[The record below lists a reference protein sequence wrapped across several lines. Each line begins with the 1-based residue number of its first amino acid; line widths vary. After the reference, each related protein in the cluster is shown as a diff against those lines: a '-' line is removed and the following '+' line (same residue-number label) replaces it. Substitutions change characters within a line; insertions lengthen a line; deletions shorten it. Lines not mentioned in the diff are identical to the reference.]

1 MKKRLFSIL
10 ATSFILFSLSAKA
23 ELVSHEFNGI
33 LYVDETTVAE
43 LEQLFEKYNYR
54 YFRGKL
60 DNAFPAIFLKK
71 LPSDYANI
79 ESQKYRNEVF
89 IRILTPLALKIN
101 EELSNERHTLLR
113 LERSLERNKTLT
125 PEENEKLEELALKYD
140 YFLRSQDETRAA
152 NLIEH
157 LKRRINVIPPSI
169 LVAVAA
175 METNWGFSR
184 VAQEANSLY
193 KEKVWYTNEGL
204 EPLENKE
211 DGYRFKIF
219 DSLIDSMR
227 SYALTFN
234 SNISY
239 QNVWDT
245 RIEAAARQEKLIG
258 ESIAYSLAHASNLPN
273 FVGILDYTTAFYDLF
288 SIDIGHLQR
297 IK

>member
-1 MKKRLFSIL
+1 MKKLWFSIL
-10 ATSFILFSLSAKA
+10 TACFLLFSFSTKA
-23 ELVSHEFNGI
+23 EIISHEFNGI
-33 LYVDETTVAE
+33 LYIDETTVEE

-60 DNAFPAIFLKK
+60 DNAYPAIFLKK
-71 LPSDYANI
+71 LPKDFAQI

-89 IRILTPLALKIN
+89 IRILAPLALKIN

-125 PEENEKLEELALKYD
+125 PEENEKLEELAVKYD
-140 YFLRSQDETRAA
+140 YFSRNNDKSRAA
-152 NLIEH
+152 NLINH
-157 LKRRINVIPPSI
+157 LKVRINVIPPSI
-169 LVAVAA
+169 LIAVAA

-184 VAQEANSLY
+184 IAQEANSLY

-204 EPLENKE
+204 EPLENKD

-219 DSLIDSMR
+219 DNLIDSMR

-245 RIEAAARQEKLIG
+245 RIEAAARQDKLIG

>member
-1 MKKRLFSIL
+1 MKKWLFSIL
-10 ATSFILFSLSAKA
+10 TATFVLFGLSAKA
-23 ELVSHEFNGI
+23 ELISHEFNGV
-33 LYVDETTVAE
+33 LYVDETTVEE
-43 LEQLFEKYNYR
+43 LEQLFGKYNYR

-60 DNAFPAIFLKK
+60 DNAFPAIFLTK
-71 LPSDYANI
+71 LPKDYADI

-101 EELSNERHTLLR
+101 EEISNERHTLLR

-125 PEENEKLEELALKYD
+125 PEENEKLEELAAKYD
-140 YFLRSQDETRAA
+140 YFLRSNDESRAA
-152 NLIEH
+152 NLIEN
-157 LKRRINVIPPSI
+157 LKLRINVIPPSI
-169 LVAVAA
+169 LVAVSA

-204 EPLENKE
+204 EPLENKD

-219 DSLIDSMR
+219 DSLIESMR

-239 QNVWDT
+239 QNVWET
-245 RIEAAARQEKLIG
+245 RAQAAPRQDKLIG